1 MDPYSLA
8 RGAFTAFKDVYLVSK
23 FVYKTVKGYQKKDAD
38 WSEMESKFRHEVAVV
53 GAFGRAFLQNNG
65 SMDKDIA
72 NEPSKIWLRDVG
84 DILERQQGLF
94 ANYAKIAFQQDPDYQ
109 RYGLLNSAES
119 EQLQIGFAW
128 DLDENESV
136 SDEPI
141 EQPASQQVGAKKRFK
156 DQVDVFKFVWF
167 HKEKLQRLLGKTREE
182 TARLLDWVPMIIA
195 THPRYRGVQLDQDQI
210 ISSITDR
217 IASQL
222 RIGYH
227 SQIKQITMG
236 EGPVS
241 RITTATETRTVQDLI
256 LQNDVELAPI
266 EAPKISS
273 GTLQKP
279 GSTGLDHILI
289 EYKPYRLLPVRD
301 ANQPFA
307 GQRLTIEGEGEID
320 QLACLLASAGNP
332 NYHTLSL
339 RGYVNQSERERYA
352 FVFDYPPN
360 THQGPPTSLYSIIDG
375 SVPHE
380 NPAALSI
387 PLQSRFNIAQILS
400 KTLAAFHADG
410 WVHKSIQSQS
420 VVFFKGMSPQ
430 LMYNNPYLV
439 GFEYARPDSGDTGLV
454 IDMGVERNIYRH
466 LDRQGAPL
474 ENFSK
479 LHDIYSLGVVL
490 LEIGLMKTAMDI
502 YKEFYNA
509 KPTNARMPE
518 ARDAF
523 KAVAKQQLATSMGTA
538 YSEAV
543 GTCLSSELV
552 AMEKMTNFG
561 LIFMDRVVRKL
572 GIKELE
578 AGIQTT

>member
-23 FVYKTVKGYQKKDAD
+23 FVYKTVKGVQQKDAD
-38 WSEMESKFRHEVAVV
+38 WSELESKFQHEVAVV
-53 GAFGRAFLQNNG
+53 GYFGRIFLQNNG
-65 SMDKDIA
+65 SMDEDIA
-72 NEPSKIWLRDVG
+72 IEASKIWLRDVG

-94 ANYAKIAFQQDPDYQ
+94 ANYAKIALQLDPDYK
-109 RYGLLNSAES
+109 RYGLLNSTES
-119 EQLQIGFAW
+119 EPLQIGFAW

-136 SDEPI
+136 SDEPM
-141 EQPASQQVGAKKRFK
+141 EEPANQQMGTKKRFK
-156 DQVDVFKFVWF
+156 DQINAFKFVWF
-167 HKEKLQRLLGKTREE
+167 QKERLQRLLGNTQLE
-182 TARLLDWVPMIIA
+182 TARLLDWVPMIMA
-195 THPRYRGVQLDQDQI
+195 THPRYRGVQLDQDQM
-210 ISSITDR
+210 ISNITDR

-227 SQIKQITMG
+227 NQIKQITMG
-236 EGPVS
+236 EGPIS
-241 RITTATETRTVQDLI
+241 QITTATETRCIQDLI
-256 LQNDVELAPI
+256 LHDGIELAPI
-266 EAPKISS
+266 EAPKITS
-273 GTLQKP
+273 GTLHSP
-279 GSTGLDHILI
+279 GIAGLTYVLI
-289 EYKPYRLLPVRD
+289 EYKPYRLSAVQD
-301 ANQPFA
+301 TDQPLT
-307 GQRLTIEGEGEID
+307 GQRHTIEGEGEID

-339 RGYVNQSERERYA
+339 RGYVNQPERKRYA

-360 THQGPPTSLYSIIDG
+360 THQGQPTPLYSIIDG
-375 SVPHE
+375 SVLHG
-380 NPAALSI
+380 NPAALNI

-410 WVHKSIQSQS
+410 WVHKNIQSQS
-420 VVFFKGMSPQ
+420 VVFFNGMSPQ

-439 GFEYARPDSGDTGLV
+439 GFEYARPESGNTGLV
-454 IDMGVERNIYRH
+454 GDMAVERNIYRH
-466 LDRQGAPL
+466 PDRQGVPRK
-474 ENFSK
+474 NFSK

-490 LEIGLMKTAMDI
+490 LEIGLMKTAMAI

-509 KPTNARMPE
+509 KPTNASMPE
-518 ARDAF
+518 AQEAF
-523 KAVAKQQLATSMGTA
+523 IAVAKQQLATPMGTA

-543 GTCLSSELV
+543 ATCLSTELV
-552 AMEKMTNFG
+552 EVESMTNFG